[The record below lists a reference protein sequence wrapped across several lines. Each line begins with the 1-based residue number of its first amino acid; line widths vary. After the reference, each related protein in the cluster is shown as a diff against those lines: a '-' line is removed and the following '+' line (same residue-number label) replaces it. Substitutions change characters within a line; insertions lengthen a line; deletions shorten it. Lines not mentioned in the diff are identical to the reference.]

1 MKQRRINFIGML
13 IFLLFLF
20 TACGEENNHVK
31 QNVTPSKYTDTQ
43 NAEQLS
49 IEEWYTF
56 LNSGELLKLSLKEEE
71 ERQIS
76 QILLDN
82 QSEYVRTPYPGE
94 LVPQEL
100 VNRLEEA
107 LYAYCKFGEEGSD
120 QPYRELLNELGGG
133 SYRMAEEEIQ
143 EMFTGTLPDQAFAFK
158 LSNGK
163 RLYLKSYF
171 LENGGTSCYLWSKSG
186 DEWFFKGD
194 FMTLFTTG
202 EVIGYEGGY
211 YYVGLE
217 PAREEDGENVENG
230 IRIFRLDEQMER
242 EENLLVRY
250 TPKDYER
257 VSLFTK
263 AEKADAAADYIEGL
277 DTALVLNKEMDSC
290 GSAEE
295 MIEIVEE
302 EVPRVKKYSCTDM
315 TNTGIPIYMKKVYK
329 WNPVHNWTYLE
340 IDSYLYNEEADEFL
354 LLDSWKDSYSG
365 ELRREYLWCEEIGG
379 KVYTFQLFRL
389 EDYTYIFEA
398 LLLEGNQAKTLQREV
413 WVPQRKMKFEERDA
427 PSPVM

>member
-20 TACGEENNHVK
+20 IACGGGSNYIK
-31 QNVTPSKYTDTQ
+31 QNIDSSEYPDIQ
-43 NAEQLS
+43 DAGQLS
-49 IEEWYTF
+49 IEEWHTF
-56 LNSGELLKLSLKEEE
+56 LNIGELLKLSLKEEE

-143 EMFTGTLPDQAFAFK
+143 AMFTGTLPDQAFTFK

-186 DEWFFKGD
+186 GEWIREGD
-194 FMTLFTTG
+194 FTTTFTKG
-202 EVIGYEGGY
+202 EVICYENTY

-217 PAREEDGENVENG
+217 RDREIDTQIMKDDG
-230 IRIFRLDEQMER
+230 IQLFRLREQMEWEDKLSIR
-242 EENLLVRY
+242 YVPKEYKRVPLFSVAEEM
-250 TPKDYER
+250 
-257 VSLFTK
+257 
-263 AEKADAAADYIEGL
+263 EKVAADYIEGM
-277 DTALVLNKEMDSC
+277 DTALILNENIDAC

-295 MIEIVEE
+295 LVLKEE
-302 EVPRVKKYSCTDM
+302 TGGSEYSRADM
-315 TNTGIPIYMKKVYK
+315 TNTGIPIYMKKTYERNLVY
-329 WNPVHNWTYLE
+329 NWLYLGV
-340 IDSYLYNEEADEFL
+340 DFYLYHEDEHQLL

-365 ELRREYLWCEEIGG
+365 KLQREYLWCEEIGG

-389 EDYTYIFEA
+389 EDYAYIFEA
-398 LLLEGNQAKTLQREV
+398 LLLEGNQARTLQREV
-413 WVPQRKMKFEERDA
+413 WVPRKEIRFKEGDRLLSAM
-427 PSPVM
+427 